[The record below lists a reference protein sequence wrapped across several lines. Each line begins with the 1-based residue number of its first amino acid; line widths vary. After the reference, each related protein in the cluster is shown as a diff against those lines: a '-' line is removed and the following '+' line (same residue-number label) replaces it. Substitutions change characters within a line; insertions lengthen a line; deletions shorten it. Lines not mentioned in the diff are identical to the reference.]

1 MGGKIV
7 RIGPVDV
14 SAMEQVDALELVV
27 SVIRAHEPACIG
39 FCNAHT
45 VNLARRDKRLARALA
60 QMVVL
65 NDGIGLDIAS
75 KMLYGEKFPAN
86 LNGTDLTPA
95 VLDHYPESLKIFLLG
110 SRPEIADR
118 AAENLIA
125 RYPRHRLAGVHH
137 GFFSPADEASIAAKI
152 AASAPDLVLVGMGQP
167 RQEIWAVA
175 NAHRLG
181 CTVMCVGAMIDRFA
195 GVVPRAPLL
204 LRKAGLE
211 WVYRLVLEPRRLF
224 SRYVTGNATFLRDVY
239 KEKRSR

>member
-1 MGGKIV
+1 MGGRIV

-14 SAMEQVDALELVV
+14 FATEQVDALELII
-27 SVIRAHEPACIG
+27 SAIRAHEPACIG

-60 QMVVL
+60 QMIVL
-65 NDGIGLDIAS
+65 NDGIGLDIAC
-75 KMLYGEKFPAN
+75 KVLYGQKFPAN

-95 VLDHYPESLKIFLLG
+95 VLDHYPEPLKIFLLG
-110 SRPEIADR
+110 SRTGIADR
-118 AAENLIA
+118 AAEHLIA
-125 RYPRHRLAGVHH
+125 RYPRHRIAGVHH
-137 GFFSPADEASIAAKI
+137 GFFSPADELSVAAEI

-175 NAHRLG
+175 NAHRLD

-204 LRKAGLE
+204 LRKVGLE
-211 WVYRLVLEPRRLF
+211 WAYRLVLEPRRLF
-224 SRYVTGNATFLRDVY
+224 SRYVTGNASFLRDVY